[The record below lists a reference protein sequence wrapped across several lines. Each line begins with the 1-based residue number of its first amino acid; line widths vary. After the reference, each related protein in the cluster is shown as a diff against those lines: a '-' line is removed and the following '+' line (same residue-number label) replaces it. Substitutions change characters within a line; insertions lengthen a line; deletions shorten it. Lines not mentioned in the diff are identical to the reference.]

1 MACLSL
7 DAHRDEEWCAAWLGR
22 LRACSAVVGLLDLPV
37 EPMILAWMDTGVGL
51 RFARTE
57 ITVPGRSETA
67 LVFHVGDDEPV
78 VLPVSSASA
87 HALLAYAGRAS
98 SGLVTV
104 VGDEPAEQAV
114 QIALRHVLSED
125 AVCRQVRS
133 PK

>member
-1 MACLSL
+1 
-7 DAHRDEEWCAAWLGR
+7 
-22 LRACSAVVGLLDLPV
+22 
-37 EPMILAWMDTGVGL
+37 
-51 RFARTE
+51 
-57 ITVPGRSETA
+57 
-67 LVFHVGDDEPV
+67 V
-78 VLPVSSASA
+78 VLQVSSASA

-114 QIALRHVLSED
+114 PIALRHVLSED

>member
-1 MACLSL
+1 M
-7 DAHRDEEWCAAWLGR
+7 LG
-22 LRACSAVVGLLDLPV
+22 LVGLLDLPV

-114 QIALRHVLSED
+114 QIALRHMLSED